1 MSCTNVEPSSF
12 SSPVTALPIRQ
23 RHSATAARIRTENPA
38 PTSEISKREL
48 DNSQRCA
55 FRLAFRI
62 TRIKEDAE
70 DVQQEALLKAFT
82 HASQFEGRSRVTTWI
97 SRIAI
102 NEALMCLR
110 KRRDALH
117 VPLEDFM
124 SADDSPSI
132 KFNLSSPFE
141 SPEAAYSRMELRE
154 MLKGALSQ
162 LRPIYRDVFTMRVL
176 DNLSTTEAAQA
187 GHLSV
192 STVKTRMRRARMQ
205 LRKILRDAHQEH
217 LSNQP
222 QA

>member
-1 MSCTNVEPSSF
+1 VSCTNVEPSSY
-12 SSPVTALPIRQ
+12 SSSAPAAPLLRQ
-23 RHSATAARIRTENPA
+23 RNGAGVARSRSESVA
-38 PTSEISKREL
+38 TSEISKRDL

-62 TRIKEDAE
+62 TRVKEDAE
-70 DVQQEALLKAFT
+70 DVQQEALLKAYT

-124 SADDSPSI
+124 NPDDSPSI
-132 KFNLSSPFE
+132 QFNLSSPFE

-154 MLKGALSQ
+154 MLKDALCQ
-162 LRPIYRDVFTMRVL
+162 LRPIYREVFTMRVIQ
-176 DNLSTTEAAQA
+176 NLSTTETAQI
-187 GHLSV
+187 GRLSV

-205 LRKILRDAHQEH
+205 LRKILRDARQEH
-217 LSNQP
+217 LV
-222 QA
+222 QASA